1 MVAYM
6 GEHTNLRK
14 VAFVTGATS
23 GLGLAIARS
32 LAEAGYLVYGGGRR
46 PAPSDLP
53 ANFTYV
59 QTDVTSDESVRKSM
73 DYVLSMAGRVDLLVC
88 AAGFGISGAIE
99 DIPME
104 EAASQFDVNFFGVV
118 RVVQALL
125 PTMRRQ
131 KGGRIIIIGSIAGKT
146 GMPFQAYYS
155 ASKFAL
161 EGFVESLRY
170 EVSAFNIEA
179 CIVEPGDFRTGFTG
193 SRKKIVPD
201 GSAYR
206 DKYKKVIAVQEHD
219 ETHGMDPLVAGRRIV
234 RLASARRLP
243 VRITV
248 GPLFERFAVWVRRIL
263 PDGWFEAFYRIYYK
277 L

>member
-1 MVAYM
+1 M
-6 GEHTNLRK
+6 EQKHRTK

-32 LAEAGYLVYGGGRR
+32 LADAGYAVYGGGRR
-46 PAPSDLP
+46 PAPAEMPSDVI
-53 ANFTYV
+53 YV
-59 QTDVTSDESVRKSM
+59 QTDVTSDASVRKSI
-73 DYVLSMAGRVDLLVC
+73 DYVLSVAGRVDLLVC
-88 AAGFGISGAIE
+88 AAGSGISGAIE
-99 DIPME
+99 DVPIE
-104 EAASQFDVNFFGVV
+104 EATSQLDVNFFGVV

-125 PTMRRQ
+125 PAMRRQ
-131 KGGRIIIIGSIAGKT
+131 RGGRIIVIGSIAGKT

-193 SRKKIVPD
+193 ARKKIIPET
-201 GSAYR
+201 SAYR
-206 DKYKKVIAVQEHD
+206 DKFESVIAVQEHD
-219 ETHGMDPLVAGRRIV
+219 ETHGADPVIAARRIV
-234 RLASARRLP
+234 QLADARHLP

-248 GPLFERFAVWVRRIL
+248 GPLFERFAVWVRRVI
-263 PDGWFEAFYRIYYK
+263 PDKWFEAFYRIYYR

>member
-1 MVAYM
+1 M
-6 GEHTNLRK
+6 
-14 VAFVTGATS
+14 
-23 GLGLAIARS
+23 
-32 LAEAGYLVYGGGRR
+32 
-46 PAPSDLP
+46 
-53 ANFTYV
+53 YV

-73 DYVLSMAGRVDLLVC
+73 DYVLSMVERVDLLVC

-99 DIPME
+99 DIPVE
-104 EAASQFDVNFFGVV
+104 EATSQFDVNFFGVA
-118 RVVQALL
+118 RVVRTFL

-131 KGGRIIIIGSIAGKT
+131 NSGRIIIIGSIAGKT

-206 DKYKKVIAVQEHD
+206 DKYEKVIAVQEHD
-219 ETHGMDPLVAGRRIV
+219 ENPWRRPLGCGEKNRTACERATSSCSHHGGPSV
-234 RLASARRLP
+234 RALCSLGAPHSTRRL
-243 VRITV
+243 VR
-248 GPLFERFAVWVRRIL
+248 GFLQNL
-263 PDGWFEAFYRIYYK
+263 

>member
-1 MVAYM
+1 M
-6 GEHTNLRK
+6 ERETDNHKK

-23 GLGLAIARS
+23 GLGLAIVRS
-32 LAEAGYLVYGGGRR
+32 LAGAGYLVYGGGRR
-46 PAPSDLP
+46 PAPPEMP
-53 ANFTYV
+53 ADFMYV
-59 QTDVTSDESVRKSM
+59 QTDVTSDESVRKSV
-73 DYVLSMAGRVDLLVC
+73 DYVLSGAGRVDLLVC
-88 AAGFGISGAIE
+88 AAGSGISGAIE
-99 DIPME
+99 DIPVD
-104 EAASQFDVNFFGVV
+104 EAKSQLDVNFFGVV

-125 PTMRRQ
+125 PAMRRQ
-131 KGGRIIIIGSIAGKT
+131 KGGRIIVIGSIAGKT

-170 EVSAFNIEA
+170 EVGAFNIEV

-201 GSAYR
+201 SSAYH
-206 DKYKKVIAVQEHD
+206 DKFEKVIAVQEHD
-219 ETHGMDPLVAGRRIV
+219 ETHGADPVVAGRRIV
-234 RLASARRLP
+234 QLAGLRRLP

-248 GPLFERFAVWVRRIL
+248 GPLFERFAVWVRRII
-263 PDGWFEAFYRIYYK
+263 PDSWFEAFYRIYYK

>member
-1 MVAYM
+1 M
-6 GEHTNLRK
+6 EQNTDNHTK

-23 GLGLAIARS
+23 GLGLAIAGS
-32 LAEAGYLVYGGGRR
+32 LAGAGYLVYGGGRR

-53 ANFTYV
+53 ANFMYV
-59 QTDVTSDESVRKSM
+59 QIDVTSDESVRKSA
-73 DYVLSMAGRVDLLVC
+73 DYVLSGAGRVDLLVC
-88 AAGFGISGAIE
+88 AAGSGISGAIE
-99 DIPME
+99 DIPVD
-104 EAASQFDVNFFGVV
+104 EAKSQLDVNFFGVV
-118 RVVQALL
+118 RVVQAFL
-125 PTMRRQ
+125 PAMRRQ

-193 SRKKIVPD
+193 ARKKIIPEA
-201 GSAYR
+201 SAYR
-206 DKYKKVIAVQEHD
+206 EKFESVIAVQEHD
-219 ETHGMDPLVAGRRIV
+219 ETHGADPVIAARRIV
-234 RLASARRLP
+234 QLADARHLP

-248 GPLFERFAVWVRRIL
+248 GPLFERFAVWVRRVI
-263 PDGWFEAFYRIYYK
+263 PDKWFEAFYRIYYR